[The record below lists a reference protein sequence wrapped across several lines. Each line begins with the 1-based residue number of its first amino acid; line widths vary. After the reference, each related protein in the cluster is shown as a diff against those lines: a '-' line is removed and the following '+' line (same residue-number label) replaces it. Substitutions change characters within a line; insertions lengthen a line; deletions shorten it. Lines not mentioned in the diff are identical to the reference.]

1 MAVLRHLLLILFVCL
16 INVSAKASMVA
27 DSAKVVR
34 DTIPFS
40 LSQKKSVAVKQA
52 VRDTLKIT
60 TPKFNPS
67 RAVWLAA
74 IVPGLGQIYN
84 KKYWKLPL
92 LYGGFAG
99 LIYAISWNGRMYND
113 YKNAYLDITD
123 NNPNTTSYLNFL
135 TPDQRKSYDTAW
147 LTSALKT
154 RVDMFRRYRDLSV
167 ICAIGLYALSI
178 VDAFVDAELSDFD
191 VSPDLSMKIA
201 PAILNNN
208 PQGTTMNASLGMKL
222 KFNF

>member
-1 MAVLRHLLLILFVCL
+1 MRHLLLILIACFFAANANALSV
-16 INVSAKASMVA
+16 NDSTKVA
-27 DSAKVVR
+27 R
-34 DTIPFS
+34 DTIALS
-40 LSQKKSVAVKQA
+40 LTGKKEVKKA
-52 VRDTLKIT
+52 PVDTLTHEVAFK
-60 TPKFNPS
+60 PNPS
-67 RAVWLAA
+67 RAVWLGA

-92 LYGGFAG
+92 IYGGFAG

-135 TPDQRKSYDTAW
+135 TPDQRKSYDTTW

-154 RVDMFRRYRDLSV
+154 KVDSFRRYRDLSV
-167 ICAIGLYALSI
+167 ICAIGLYAISI
-178 VDAFVDAELSDFD
+178 VDAYVDAQLSDFD

-201 PAILNNN
+201 PTLINNAN
-208 PQGTTMNASLGMKL
+208 LQQGGLNASLGMKF
-222 KFNF
+222 KVNF